1 MSTDAPAP
9 PARRLGP
16 FTVPRNIGPIMLFL
30 VSAIG
35 IAAVF
40 WGRFAADTGIEIRL
54 FDAGPE
60 AAILETLRGGEIV
73 AFPDERIYIV
83 GLEDGRL
90 RAIDGRV
97 EFSGCSVNYL
107 PDDPRG
113 RIRNPDGTSGVLE
126 DPCSGA
132 VWSVAGDAIAGV
144 DEPLRTP
151 QYSFAEDDDGVRHM
165 FVEVISVGD
174 D

>member
-1 MSTDAPAP
+1 MSPESPARTV
-9 PARRLGP
+9 RRLGP
-16 FTVPRNIGPIMLFL
+16 FTVPQNIGPIMLFV

-40 WGRFAADTGIEIRL
+40 WGRFAADPGIEVRL
-54 FDAGPE
+54 YDAGPE
-60 AAILETLRGGEIV
+60 AAILETLRGGEIA
-73 AFPDERIYIV
+73 AFPDEHLYIV

-97 EFSGCSVNYL
+97 QFSGCNVDYL
-107 PDDPRG
+107 PGDSRG
-113 RIRNPDGTSGVLE
+113 VSRNPNGTPGVLE
-126 DPCSGA
+126 DRCSGA
-132 VWSVAGDAIAGV
+132 VWSVAGDAISGV

-151 QYSFAEDDDGVRHM
+151 QFSFGEDEDGVRHM

>member
-1 MSTDAPAP
+1 MSTDTPTEA
-9 PARRLGP
+9 ARRLGP
-16 FTVPRNIGPIMLFL
+16 IPIPNNLGPLMLFL

-35 IAAVF
+35 IGAVF
-40 WGRFAADTGIEIRL
+40 WGRFAADPGIEIRQ

-60 AAILETLRGGEIV
+60 TAILERLRGGEVV
-73 AFPDERIYIV
+73 AFPDEHLYLV

-90 RAIDGRV
+90 RVVDGRV
-97 EFSGCSVNYL
+97 EFSGCNVDYH

-113 RIRNPDGTSGVLE
+113 VAHNPNAIPGVLE

-132 VWSVAGDAIAGV
+132 VWSVSGNAIARV

-151 QYSFAEDDDGVRHM
+151 QFSFETNDDGVRHM
-165 FVEVISVGD
+165 LIEVISVGD